1 MRACHNILFS
11 GCKGTHYYLNTQLLH
26 VKFNTSEHYL
36 GFSKGNR
43 WKPPNKLTE
52 TASKDDGNRQRRQRF
67 AVLPMLMNI
76 SG

>member
-1 MRACHNILFS
+1 MLNLTQVSITS
-11 GCKGTHYYLNTQLLH
+11 GSTARNHRFLKRKPLVSKRETD
-26 VKFNTSEHYL
+26 

>member
-36 GFSKGNR
+36 GFYRK
-43 WKPPNKLTE
+43 KPSVSQKE
-52 TASKDDGNRQRRQRF
+52 TVGF
-67 AVLPMLMNI
+67 
-76 SG
+76 